1 MENEF
6 TKVMSERTDD
16 ELIEII
22 TIERKSYNQ
31 LAIEA
36 AESEIKKRKIKTETF
51 NEVKKAAEIKKVSK
65 DNIDS
70 NAANSLSRF
79 INFIIDYV
87 AWYILSF
94 IIATVL
100 SLFMQPSLDSVIG
113 TGIFVIIVVLG
124 SFFLYF
130 GFMEYKFQKT
140 LGKFITKTKVVKETG
155 KKPDLGDIM
164 TRTFCRLIP
173 LEQFSFLFFKSGL
186 HDRLSE
192 TMVIYDKKTNAN
204 NVYN

>member
-6 TKVMSERTDD
+6 TKAMSERTDD

-22 TIERKSYNQ
+22 TVERKSYNQ

-65 DNIDS
+65 NSLDS
-70 NAANSLSRF
+70 NTANSVSRF

-87 AWYILSF
+87 SWYILSF

-100 SLFMQPSLDSVIG
+100 SLFMQPSLENVIG

-155 KKPDLGDIM
+155 EKPDLGDIM